1 MTARL
6 TCSGL
11 LRQAR
16 GAILSLSVGLA
27 LFAALPV
34 PPAFA
39 QPAPQG
45 AAWPHDASDIA
56 PDPDTVFGRLDNGLR
71 YALRRGDQPPGEVSI
86 RLSID
91 FGSLY
96 EKEDERGLAHFIE
109 HMAFNGSKRVPE
121 GELVA
126 RLERMGLALGP
137 DTNASTSLEHTVY
150 SLNLP
155 ASNPARMN
163 EALSLLREIASELSF
178 DPAAI
183 ERERGVVM
191 AEYRRGDTYVNRRA
205 DQQLA
210 FLLPGALAASR
221 SPIGVPKAI
230 EAASREA
237 MVSLYDRYYR
247 PERALIVIV
256 GDMEVPEAEQAIAR
270 WFADWMARGPSGDPP
285 DAAYRLQVRAPEAS
299 VFVHEDGGD
308 GVLVYSLSASP
319 RSPDTVA
326 SRQEAGLVQ
335 LAAAVLNRRLAS
347 LASSVDPPFRAAS
360 VRYWEFLSMTGIVS
374 GSVSVRPG
382 GWSDGIQALE
392 QEWRRALLYGF
403 SAEEIDRE
411 VLALRN
417 AQSLAARRESARSS
431 PLLADQLLAATQSG
445 QVFSNPSAGLERL
458 EAWLPGATPER
469 VHQAL
474 RASLSISTPLFFV
487 TASSPAPDLDRSVV
501 QAWEQSAMAAV
512 EPVVSRPA
520 PAFAYT
526 DFGAPG
532 EVVEDRRLLKVDA
545 RAVRFAN
552 NVRLFVKSTDF
563 QSDVVQVSLRVGGGE
578 AAFPETPPGLS
589 RLMSAFSDGGLKAH
603 SSDELRSIVSGRAVQ
618 TGFGA
623 SATAFGGAYVTT
635 AADLS
640 LQLQVAT
647 AYLTSPGWRPEA
659 ERRWREALEAAMPKW
674 DGSASAVLATRA
686 MRELASGDSRFG
698 ADPADRAIDR
708 TFEELKEVLTPV
720 LSSAA
725 IEIAIVGDIEE
736 DAAIQAVA
744 ATFGA
749 LPQRDPEF
757 ASSMSVRPARFSP
770 QKTPLI
776 LEHKGEPD
784 QALVQVFW
792 PVVLDADGDVQEVR
806 VLGVLASVIQLRI
819 VASLREGLGLSYAP
833 VAAAS
838 VSSSIPGWGVVYVG
852 AEVRPEDVKIVSET
866 IRSVASQMRD
876 GEISQDEFIRALTPR
891 LEQLSGY
898 RKSNAYWLSLLSQA
912 HSHPE
917 RVEIYAL
924 EAVEAGLRAMTRED
938 LIAAAQ
944 KWLGPEAGRA
954 VVIGPAGAPL
964 DVQAR

>member
-319 RSPDTVA
+319 RSIDTVA
-326 SRQEAGLVQ
+326 SRQEAGLAQ
-335 LAAAVLNRRLAS
+335 LAAAALNRRLAT
-347 LASSVDPPFRAAS
+347 LAASADPPFRGAS

-374 GSVSVRPG
+374 GSVSVRAG
-382 GWSDGIQALE
+382 GWSAGIEALE

-417 AQSLAARRESARSS
+417 AQSLAARRESARTSS
-431 PLLADQLLAATQSG
+431 LLADQLLAAIQSG
-445 QVFSNPSAGLERL
+445 QVFSSPAAGLERI
-458 EAWLPGATPER
+458 EAWLPYATPER

-474 RASLSISTPLFFV
+474 RSSLSISTPLFFV
-487 TASSPAPDLDRSVV
+487 TASATSPDLEQGVI
-501 QAWEQSAMAAV
+501 QAWEQSATKAV
-512 EPVVSRPA
+512 TPLVSRPA
-520 PAFAYT
+520 PVFAYT
-526 DFGAPG
+526 EFGSPG
-532 EVVEDRRLLKVDA
+532 EVLEDRRLPKVDA
-545 RAVRFAN
+545 RAVRFDN

-563 QSDVVQVSLRVGGGE
+563 QKDVVQVSLRVGGGE
-578 AAFPETPPGLS
+578 AIFPETPPGLS

-618 TGFGA
+618 TAFGVSA
-623 SATAFGGAYVTT
+623 SAFGGAYVTT
-635 AADLS
+635 ASDLV
-640 LQLQVAT
+640 LQLQVAA

-686 MRELASGDSRFG
+686 MRELASGDPRFG
-698 ADPADRAIDR
+698 ADLADRTVDR
-708 TFEELKEVLTPV
+708 TFEELKRVVTPV

-736 DAAIQAVA
+736 DAAIRAVA
-744 ATFGA
+744 ETFGA
-749 LPQRDPEF
+749 LPEREPDFP
-757 ASSMSVRPARFSP
+757 SSAAVRPARFSS
-770 QKTPLI
+770 QTTPLF
-776 LEHKGEPD
+776 LEHMGESD

-792 PVVLDADGDVQEVR
+792 PVVLDTDRDVQEVR

-833 VAAAS
+833 LAAAS

-852 AEVRPEDVKIVSET
+852 AEVRPEDVTIVSET
-866 IRSVASQMRD
+866 IRSVVGQIRD
-876 GEISQDEFIRALTPR
+876 GEITQDEFIRALTPR

-898 RKSNAYWLSLLSQA
+898 QTSNAYWLSLLSQA

-917 RVEIYAL
+917 RL
-924 EAVEAGLRAMTRED
+924 ELYTIMAVEAGLREMTRDD
-938 LIAAAQ
+938 LVSAAR
-944 KWLGPEAGRA
+944 KWLGTEAGRT
-954 VVIGPAGAPL
+954 VVIRPSGTIRDPQP
-964 DVQAR
+964 R